1 MHIKNIHKISNQKTL
16 VNDDYL
22 KMLVN
27 LFKFWNVKVQQ
38 YKFLSWNAL
47 NNIIKNTMMLFPV
60 VLQKFALF
68 STEFFSLALGKKSG
82 FLYSTIFQH
91 LDFLKKQDLF
101 VTQT

>member
-27 LFKFWNVKVQQ
+27 LFKFWKVKVQQ

-60 VLQKFALF
+60 VL
-68 STEFFSLALGKKSG
+68 
-82 FLYSTIFQH
+82 
-91 LDFLKKQDLF
+91 
-101 VTQT
+101 